1 MVSLKEFKFLKFYYM
16 FLVDGVDRCI
26 YIFFVKLEY
35 VWISD
40 DKDNIIF
47 INLKG
52 DNFYYVKCKSWNY
65 GIYIVNSDSEL
76 IYIDDENNIKKL
88 LKDKKVIMIFL
99 VNNFK
104 WWLLCIYWFEFI
116 DSLLVGMSYKF
127 LRY

>member
-52 DNFYYVKCKSWNY
+52 DNLYYVKCKSWNY

-76 IYIDDENNIKKL
+76 IYIDKENNIKKL